1 MNIKR
6 SLSIIVGQTF
16 LSNLFRVLDHDLNL
30 KVRFDGL
37 LTKTIEVLSC
47 QRMNRWHALHV

>member
-1 MNIKR
+1 M
-6 SLSIIVGQTF
+6 
-16 LSNLFRVLDHDLNL
+16 NLFRVLDHDLNL
-30 KVRFDGL
+30 KVQFDGL